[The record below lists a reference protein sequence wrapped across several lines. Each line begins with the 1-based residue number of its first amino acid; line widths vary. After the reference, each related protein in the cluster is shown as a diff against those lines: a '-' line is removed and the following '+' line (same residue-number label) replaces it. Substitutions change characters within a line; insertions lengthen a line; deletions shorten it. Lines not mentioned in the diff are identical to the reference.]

1 MIACYWTSRRLAIDI
16 SEWANREGIMTPM
29 PWAQSFCHQYI
40 YFLFYVGGAA
50 VIVGILL
57 GIALAAAAV
66 IIAIRKPPVVSA
78 STAVT
83 EDIANPTP
91 VIDSI
96 RAFIQAIAAAP
107 TWLALFGGG
116 LLLLWLAGFTTPDI
130 CKPVPPA
137 AAAAARPAH

>member
-1 MIACYWTSRRLAIDI
+1 
-16 SEWANREGIMTPM
+16 MTPM

-66 IIAIRKPPVVSA
+66 VIAIRKPPAAANMALAGEV
-78 STAVT
+78 
-83 EDIANPTP
+83 ANPTP

-130 CKPVPPA
+130 CKAVSPA
-137 AAAAARPAH
+137 AAAAAHPAH